1 METGGVARFCAF
13 EMSLRTQSLWVWP
26 SELRGLADGDA
37 GGQPLMFLV
46 LVIVYLTN
54 LLRSEQK

>member
-1 METGGVARFCAF
+1 
-13 EMSLRTQSLWVWP
+13 MSLGTQSLWVWP

-46 LVIVYLTN
+46 LVIV
-54 LLRSEQK
+54 

>member
-1 METGGVARFCAF
+1 MARFCAF

-54 LLRSEQK
+54 LLRGEQK